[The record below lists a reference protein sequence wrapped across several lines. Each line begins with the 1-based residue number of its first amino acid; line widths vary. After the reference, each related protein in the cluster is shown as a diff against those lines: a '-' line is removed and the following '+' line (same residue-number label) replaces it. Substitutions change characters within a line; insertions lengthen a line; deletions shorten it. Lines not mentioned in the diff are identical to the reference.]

1 MENLD
6 DILRRLRASRPPMS
20 DSDFAVGDGASEN
33 GHARPEDYCA
43 ICEGRKWLSVDVP
56 VGHPDFGKAVAC
68 RCQIDISESERE
80 DRLRRY
86 SNLGPLSR
94 MTFDS
99 ADPDGLDSSP
109 ENVRLFAAAHRAA
122 REYADDPIGWLAL
135 TGPNGCGKTH
145 LAAAIANRRIEL
157 GELAFFVHVPDLLD
171 DLRSTYAPSS
181 EISYS
186 DLFEQVNDAEM
197 LILDGL
203 GVQSPTPWAREKL
216 HQIFNRRANAELPT
230 VVTTAEDVRDLDPY
244 IASRLSYPR
253 LSRVLRVSGR
263 RVEERS
269 PQLGRVPENM
279 LSRMT
284 FETFDARG
292 NNSTAAQRASLRTA
306 FESARAYAADPDGWL
321 TLFGGTGVGKT
332 HLAVAIAA
340 ERRALGFPVFF
351 AFVPELMDYLRYTFR
366 PDSGVAYDSVFDQV
380 RNAPLLIL
388 DDLNN
393 ERLTDWA
400 YERLYQIV
408 VHRHNSRMPTVIT
421 SPADIT
427 DMSGPISSRAQDSTA
442 GALIRMEAPDYRIG
456 RRGGAR
462 AAAAPEHEQQ
472 RGRRTSPRQ

>member
-6 DILRRLRASRPPMS
+6 DILRRLQASRPPMS

-68 RCQIDISESERE
+68 RCQTDISESERE
-80 DRLRRY
+80 TRLRRY

-94 MTFDS
+94 MTFNS
-99 ADPDGLDSSP
+99 ANPNGLDSSP
-109 ENVRLFAAAHRAA
+109 RNARLFAAAFQAA
-122 REYADDPIGWLAL
+122 REYADAPIGWLAL

-203 GVQSPTPWAREKL
+203 GAQSASPWASEKL

-244 IASRLSYPR
+244 IASRLAYPR
-253 LSRVLRVSGR
+253 LSRVVEVAG
-263 RVEERS
+263 RVESAAARR
-269 PQLGRVPENM
+269 LGRIPPQM

-284 FETFDARG
+284 FAAFNARG
-292 NNSTAAQRASLRTA
+292 NGSSTAQRASLEGA
-306 FESARAYAADPDGWL
+306 LKAARNYAADPDGWL

-340 ERRALGFPVFF
+340 ERRESGQPAFF

-366 PDSGVAYDSVFDQV
+366 PDSGVAYDSVFDEV

-388 DDLNN
+388 DDLSNKN
-393 ERLTDWA
+393 LTGWA
-400 YERLYQIV
+400 YEKLYQIIV
-408 VHRHNSRMPTVIT
+408 YRHNLRMPTVIT
-421 SPADIT
+421 SPIDLPKA
-427 DMSGPISSRAQDSTA
+427 SGPISSRTHDMSVSE
-442 GALIRMEAPDYRIG
+442 LVRIDAPDYRIG
-456 RRGGAR
+456 GRGR
-462 AAAAPEHEQQ
+462 AASNREHGD
-472 RGRRTSPRQ
+472 RF

>member
-20 DSDFAVGDGASEN
+20 ESDFAAGDDGASGN
-33 GHARPEDYCA
+33 GHARPEDYCP

-68 RCQIDISESERE
+68 QCQIDTSESERE
-80 DRLRRY
+80 TRLRRY

-94 MTFDS
+94 MTFTS
-99 ADPDGLDSSP
+99 ANPKGLGASP
-109 ENVRLFAAAHRAA
+109 ENARLFTAAYQASW
-122 REYADDPIGWLAL
+122 EYAHDPTGWLAL

-157 GELAFFVHVPDLLD
+157 GKLAFFVHVPDLLD

-181 EISYS
+181 EITYS
-186 DLFEQVNDAEM
+186 DLFEQVNEAEL

-216 HQIFNRRANAELPT
+216 HQIFNRRANGELPT
-230 VVTTAEDVRDLDPY
+230 VITTAEDVRDLDPY

-263 RVEERS
+263 AEDS
-269 PQLGRVPENM
+269 PSARLGRVPEDM
-279 LSRMT
+279 LDRMT
-284 FETFDARG
+284 FDSFDTRG

-306 FESARAYAADPDGWL
+306 FESAKAYAADPDGWL

-332 HLAVAIAA
+332 HLAIAIASA
-340 ERRALGFPVFF
+340 RRELGFSVFF

-366 PDSGVAYDSVFDQV
+366 PDSGVAYDNVFDQV

-427 DMSGPISSRAQDSTA
+427 DMSGPISSRAQDSTT
-442 GALIRMEAPDYRIG
+442 GALIRMEAPDYRIS

-462 AAAAPEHEQQ
+462 TAAAPEHER
-472 RGRRTSPRQ
+472 RGRRTS

>member
-1 MENLD
+1 
-6 DILRRLRASRPPMS
+6 MS
-20 DSDFAVGDGASEN
+20 ESDFAAGDGASGN
-33 GHARPEDYCA
+33 GHARPEDYCP

-56 VGHPDFGKAVAC
+56 VGHPDFGRAVAC
-68 RCQIDISESERE
+68 QCQIDTSESERE
-80 DRLRRY
+80 TRLRRY

-94 MTFDS
+94 MTFAS
-99 ADPDGLDSSP
+99 ANPNGLGASP
-109 ENVRLFAAAHRAA
+109 ENAWLFAAAFQAA
-122 REYADDPIGWLAL
+122 REYADDPTGWLAL
-135 TGPNGCGKTH
+135 TGPNGSGKTH

-186 DLFEQVNDAEM
+186 DLFEQVNDAEL

-203 GVQSPTPWAREKL
+203 GVQSPTPWAHEKL

-230 VVTTAEDVRDLDPY
+230 VITTAEDVRDLDPY

-263 RVEERS
+263 AEDS
-269 PQLGRVPENM
+269 PAARLGRVPEDM
-279 LSRMT
+279 LTRMT
-284 FETFDARG
+284 FDSFDTRG

-306 FESARAYAADPDGWL
+306 FESAKAYAADPDGWL

-332 HLAVAIAA
+332 HLAIAIASA
-340 ERRALGFPVFF
+340 RRELGFPVFF

-366 PDSGVAYDSVFDQV
+366 PDSGVAYDNVFDQV

-427 DMSGPISSRAQDSTA
+427 DMSGPISSRAQDSTT
-442 GALIRMEAPDYRIG
+442 GALIRMEAPDYRIS

-462 AAAAPEHEQQ
+462 TAAAPEHER
-472 RGRRTSPRQ
+472 RGRRTS

>member
-1 MENLD
+1 MENLE

-20 DSDFAVGDGASEN
+20 ESDFAAANGASGN
-33 GHARPEDYCA
+33 GQARPEDYCP

-68 RCQIDISESERE
+68 QCQINVSESERE
-80 DRLRRY
+80 TRLRRY

-94 MTFDS
+94 MTF
-99 ADPDGLDSSP
+99 AAANPDGLGASP
-109 ENVRLFAAAHRAA
+109 ENARLFAAAFQASQ
-122 REYADDPIGWLAL
+122 EYADDPIGWLAL

-186 DLFEQVNDAEM
+186 DLFEQVNDAEL

-230 VVTTAEDVRDLDPY
+230 VITTAEDVRDLDPY

-253 LSRVLRVSGR
+253 LSRVVRVFGR
-263 RVEERS
+263 AEDS
-269 PQLGRVPENM
+269 PSSLLGRIPEN
-279 LSRMT
+279 LLERMT
-284 FETFDARG
+284 FDSFDTRG
-292 NNSTAAQRASLRTA
+292 NNSTAAQRASLQTA
-306 FESARAYAADPDGWL
+306 FDSAKAYAADPDGWL
-321 TLFGGTGVGKT
+321 TMFGGTGVGKT
-332 HLAVAIAA
+332 HLAVAIASA
-340 ERRALGFPVFF
+340 RRELGFPVFF

-427 DMSGPISSRAQDSTA
+427 DMSGPISSRAQDSTT
-442 GALIRMEAPDYRIG
+442 GALIRMEAPDYRIA
-456 RRGGAR
+456 RRGGSR
-462 AAAAPEHEQQ
+462 AAAPEHER
-472 RGRRTSPRQ
+472 RGRR

>member
-1 MENLD
+1 MENLE

-20 DSDFAVGDGASEN
+20 DSDFAAGNGASDN
-33 GHARPEDYCA
+33 GHARPEDRCP

-68 RCQIDISESERE
+68 QCQIDTSESERE
-80 DRLRRY
+80 TRLRRY

-99 ADPDGLDSSP
+99 ANPDGLGASP
-109 ENVRLFAAAHRAA
+109 ENARLFAAAFRAA
-122 REYADDPIGWLAL
+122 QEYADDPAGWLAL

-186 DLFEQVNDAEM
+186 DLFEQVNDAEL

-203 GVQSPTPWAREKL
+203 GVQSPTPWALEKL

-230 VVTTAEDVRDLDPY
+230 VITTAEDIRDLDPY

-253 LSRVLRVSGR
+253 LSRVLRVFGR
-263 RVEERS
+263 VADS
-269 PQLGRVPENM
+269 SSAQLGRIPENM
-279 LSRMT
+279 LDRMS
-284 FETFDARG
+284 FDSFDTRG
-292 NNSTAAQRASLRTA
+292 NNSTAAQRASLQTA
-306 FESARAYAADPDGWL
+306 FDSAKAYAADPDGWL

-332 HLAVAIAA
+332 HLAVAIASA
-340 ERRALGFPVFF
+340 RRELGFPVFF

-427 DMSGPISSRAQDSTA
+427 DMSGPISSRAQDSTT
-442 GALIRMEAPDYRIG
+442 GALIRMEAPDYRIA

-462 AAAAPEHEQQ
+462 NAAPEHER
-472 RGRRTSPRQ
+472 RGRRSS

>member
-20 DSDFAVGDGASEN
+20 ESDFAGASGASGN
-33 GHARPEDYCA
+33 GRARPEDICP

-68 RCQIDISESERE
+68 QCQINVSESERE
-80 DRLRRY
+80 TRLRRY

-94 MTFDS
+94 MTF
-99 ADPDGLDSSP
+99 AAANPDGLGASP
-109 ENVRLFAAAHRAA
+109 ENARLFAAACQAA
-122 REYADDPIGWLAL
+122 QEYADDPIGWLAL

-186 DLFEQVNDAEM
+186 DLFEQVNDAEL

-203 GVQSPTPWAREKL
+203 GIQSPTPWAREKL
-216 HQIFNRRANAELPT
+216 HQIFNRRANAALPT
-230 VVTTAEDVRDLDPY
+230 VITTAEDIRDLDPY

-253 LSRVLRVSGR
+253 LSRVLRVFGR
-263 RVEERS
+263 AEDSSAAR
-269 PQLGRVPENM
+269 LGRIPEDM
-279 LSRMT
+279 VDRMT
-284 FETFDARG
+284 FDSFDTRG

-306 FESARAYAADPDGWL
+306 FDSAKAYADDPDGWL

-332 HLAVAIAA
+332 HLAVAIASA
-340 ERRALGFPVFF
+340 RRELGFPVFF

-427 DMSGPISSRAQDSTA
+427 DMSGPISSRAQDSTT
-442 GALIRMEAPDYRIG
+442 GALIRMEAPDYRIS

-462 AAAAPEHEQQ
+462 AAAPEHER
-472 RGRRTSPRQ
+472 RGRR